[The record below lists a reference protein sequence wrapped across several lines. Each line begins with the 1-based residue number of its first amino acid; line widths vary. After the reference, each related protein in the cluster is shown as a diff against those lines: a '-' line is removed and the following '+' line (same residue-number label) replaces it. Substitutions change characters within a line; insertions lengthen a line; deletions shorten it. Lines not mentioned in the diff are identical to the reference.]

1 MKKKVISLGIILTL
15 CVMVLTGC
23 SEKTRARN
31 FGGNAS
37 IDLEPGEK
45 LEEVTWKDS
54 NLWILTR
61 PMKDGETAETYKFSE
76 DSEFGVLEGTVT
88 IIEHEGE

>member
-1 MKKKVISLGIILTL
+1 MKKKVIIFSLLVTLVLTL
-15 CVMVLTGC
+15 CGC
-23 SEKTRARN
+23 SEKTRAKS
-31 FGGNAS
+31 FGGSTS

-61 PMKDGETAETYKFSE
+61 PMREGETAEKYTFSE
-76 DSEFGVLEGTVT
+76 DSEFGLIEGTVY
-88 IIEHEGE
+88 IIEHEGK

>member
-23 SEKTRARN
+23 SEKTRAKS
-31 FGGNAS
+31 FGGSTS

-61 PMKDGETAETYKFSE
+61 PMREDETAETYDFKE
-76 DSEFGVLEGTVT
+76 DSEFGVLEGTVN
-88 IIEHEGE
+88 IIEHERK